1 MEKLIFS
8 KEEMLKIEKEEF
20 YTALNC
26 IEKLKKMFEQG
37 NVPTA
42 YNEADKQFVNTI
54 LDIVLNGRMSGEDVR
69 TKWPSDNTRAR
80 YISRHGVTNRYNL
93 EKEFPILTIRNCK
106 GALAK
111 SIDEI
116 DWIYFKQSNNVNDLG
131 SKIWDQWADKNGYIG
146 KAYGYQI
153 NKPIRVKTR
162 EGKFVWMDQLEQ
174 ICYQLEYDK
183 ESRRIITEMYNM
195 EEIVDMNLAPC
206 AHGTQWLVKDGRLDL
221 ILTQRSQ
228 DMLTANGWNVM
239 QYAAFQTYMA
249 KAFNLI
255 PGELIHNIGDCHIY
269 LRHLPQIV
277 KLFEAN
283 DCKNISAK
291 LKYTGDINNPVKDF
305 NKNLFILEG
314 YEASSVKIGKIEVAE

>member
-1 MEKLIFS
+1 MENKNVLVEI
-8 KEEMLKIEKEEF
+8 EEKEYKEALECIAKIRKMVEENRIPKA
-20 YTALNC
+20 YT
-26 IEKLKKMFEQG
+26 
-37 NVPTA
+37 
-42 YNEADKQFVNTI
+42 EADKQFIDTVV
-54 LDIVLNGRMSGEDVR
+54 DICLNGRISGVDVR
-69 TKWPSDNTRAR
+69 TRWASDGTRAR

-106 GALAK
+106 APFKK

-153 NKPIRVKTR
+153 NKPIRVKTKD
-162 EGKFVWMDQLEQ
+162 GKYVWMNQLEQ
-174 ICYQLEYDK
+174 ICYQIANDK

-206 AHGTQWLVKDGRLDL
+206 AHGTQWLIKDGYLDL

-239 QYAAFQTYMA
+239 QYAAMQTYLA
-249 KAFNLI
+249 KAFNLK

-283 DCKNISAK
+283 DCKNIHAK
-291 LKYTGDINNPVKDF
+291 LKILTDIKNPLTDF
-305 NKNLFILEG
+305 KVDDFILED
-314 YEASSVKIGKIEVAE
+314 YEASKVKIGRIEVAE